1 MVESA
6 CWAVHFRRAFATRH
20 RKIKNKLLRM
30 PTGDDNPRSPA
41 RVNRYLTA
49 LYHALAVAVEQWVWL
64 HENLAKKVRR
74 YAEGRGR
81 TRILSQVELTH
92 LFESCEE
99 SECQ

>member
-49 LYHALAVAVEQWVWL
+49 LYHALAVAVEQGEWL
-64 HENLAKKVRR
+64 HEAPAKKVWRS
-74 YAEGRGR
+74 AEGRGR
-81 TRILSQVELTH
+81 TRTLSQVELAH